1 MKYYSKK
8 AIFFYIGLI
17 IILGTIFILPKGW
30 GITREK
36 SISSIA
42 DNDTYVDTAN
52 AISNYGGVNNLMTGF
67 SLFGEIREAYFHFN
81 FDDKPSDYIRAE
93 ISLEFWGVSQTM
105 NFTVCLI
112 EESWDE
118 YSMTYLNKPSKGQ
131 TIGNLI
137 IVSSG
142 IYTIDITSLISGRTN
157 ISVSVYIEF
166 DNYINDYA
174 YITSREGYYLI
185 EDAPQLLWISTE
197 TAEITVTNPTSSDNW
212 QDFNIYTITWS
223 SVGLISSVKIELFKA
238 SSLIEDL
245 NIMYTA
251 NDGNYEFYVA
261 SYANYLG
268 SDYRIKISD
277 YDDSNVYDFSD
288 YFSLNTGTTNNGSD
302 LPFSIP
308 NYNIFLI
315 MGITGLIAVI
325 LIKNVT
331 KKTKKTIKSE

>member
-1 MKYYSKK
+1 MRYNNKK
-8 AIFFYIGLI
+8 VIFFYIGLI
-17 IILGTIFILPKGW
+17 IILSTIFILPKGW

-42 DNDTYVDTAN
+42 DKDTYVDTAN
-52 AISNYGGVNNLMTGF
+52 AMSNYGGVNNLMTGF

-137 IVSSG
+137 VISSD
-142 IYTIDITSLISGRTN
+142 IYTIDITSLISGRIN
-157 ISVSVYIEF
+157 ISVCVYIEL

-174 YITSREGYYLI
+174 YITSREGYYFI

-197 TAEITVTNPTSSDNW
+197 TVEITVTNPTSSDNW
-212 QDFNIYTITWS
+212 QEFNIYTITWS
-223 SVGLISSVKIELFKA
+223 SVGSISNVKIELFKA

-245 NIMYTA
+245 TILYTA
-251 NDGNYEFYVA
+251 NDGSYDFYVA
-261 SYANYLG
+261 SYADYLG

-277 YDDSNVYDFSD
+277 YDDTNVYDFSD
-288 YFSLNTGTTNNGSD
+288 YFSLNTDNTNNGSN
-302 LPFSIP
+302 LPSSIP
-308 NYNIFLI
+308 NYNVFLI
-315 MGITGLIAVI
+315 MGISGLIAIV
-325 LIKNVT
+325 LIKNVS
-331 KKTKKTIKSE
+331 KKNYKNH

>member
-1 MKYYSKK
+1 MRYNNKK
-8 AIFFYIGLI
+8 VIFFFIGLI
-17 IILGTIFILPKGW
+17 IILSTIFILPKGW

-42 DNDTYVDTAN
+42 DKDTYVDTAN
-52 AISNYGGVNNLMTGF
+52 AMSNYGGVNNLMTGF

-131 TIGNLI
+131 TIANLI
-137 IVSSG
+137 VISSD
-142 IYTIDITSLISGRTN
+142 IYTIDITSLISGRIN
-157 ISVSVYIEF
+157 ISVCVYIEL

-174 YITSREGYYLI
+174 YITSREGYYFI

-197 TAEITVTNPTSSDNW
+197 TVEITVTNPTSSDNW
-212 QDFNIYTITWS
+212 QEFNTYTITWS
-223 SVGLISSVKIELFKA
+223 SVGSISNVKIELFKA

-245 NIMYTA
+245 TILYTA
-251 NDGNYEFYVA
+251 NDGNYDFYVA
-261 SYANYLG
+261 NYANYLG

-277 YDDSNVYDFSD
+277 YDDPNVYDFSD

-302 LPFSIP
+302 LPSSIP

-315 MGITGLIAVI
+315 MGISGLIAVI

-331 KKTKKTIKSE
+331 KKNYKNH

>member
-1 MKYYSKK
+1 MRYNNKK
-8 AIFFYIGLI
+8 VIFFYIGLI

-212 QDFNIYTITWS
+212 QDFNTYTITWS
-223 SVGLISSVKIELFKA
+223 SVGLISNVKIELFKA

-245 NIMYTA
+245 TILYTA

-288 YFSLNTGTTNNGSD
+288 YFSLNTGTTNNGLD
-302 LPFSIP
+302 LPSSIP
-308 NYNIFLI
+308 NYNTFLI
-315 MGITGLIAVI
+315 MGISGLIAVI

-331 KKTKKTIKSE
+331 KKTKKNH